1 MNKNNNV
8 ICDFGVHKGES
19 YKQLPACFLNWMIG
33 VNHQRADIA
42 KAELQRR
49 EQAVQQQVQAQS
61 H

>member
-33 VNHQRADIA
+33 VNHQQAGIA
-42 KAELQRR
+42 KAELARR
-49 EQAVQQQVQAQS
+49 EQAVRKSVNTIN